1 MSIDLCLSLLSDYKH
16 HLTMV
21 LIIKEKVYVNVK
33 EEEEKEEGAEKLL
46 LEKNSWL

>member
-1 MSIDLCLSLLSDYKH
+1 
-16 HLTMV
+16 MV

-46 LEKNSWL
+46 LEKNSWLWPQQLRVEIQSIIPLKA